1 MADSTISNL
10 TELTTV
16 ATSDLVPIV
25 DVSDTSMGSG
35 GTTKKITQANLTSN
49 LAPVASPT
57 FTGTVTIPSNP
68 VLGGVT
74 ITATGTEINYID
86 GVTSNIQTQLD
97 AKQPLDSDL
106 TTIAG
111 LGTPAGDRILFNDV
125 SGGGFAYLTVGTG
138 LSITGTTITA
148 TGGASGADTALSNLA
163 SVAINTSLLPGT
175 DDSIA
180 LGSTTKQWSDL
191 FIGTGGVINFNAG
204 DVTLTH
210 SSNTLTIAGG
220 DFVSTGIIK
229 ADTVHIQDSTNT
241 YHGILGITDAMTANR
256 NINLIL
262 GDANRTI
269 SLASD
274 FTLPADPNADR
285 VIFWDDSAGAT
296 AYLTVGSGL
305 SITGTTISATGSGT
319 GTTWNEVT
327 GTSQSAAV
335 NSGYICNNASLVTV
349 TLPDTAAVG
358 DILEI
363 AGKGAGLWTIA
374 QNASEVIHFG
384 NLDTTT
390 GITGGITATHR
401 RDCIKLV
408 CTVADTE
415 WTVLSSVG
423 NLTVA

>member
-10 TELTTV
+10 TALATV
-16 ATSDLVPIV
+16 ATSDLIPIV

-35 GTTKKITQANLTSN
+35 GTTKKITQANLTAN
-49 LAPVASPT
+49 LAPLASPT
-57 FTGTVTIPSNP
+57 FTGTVTLPTP
-68 VLGGVT
+68 FVLGAVT
-74 ITATGTEINYID
+74 VLPTGTELNYVS

-106 TTIAG
+106 TAIAG
-111 LGTPAGDRILFNDV
+111 LADPGADRILFWDESANTY
-125 SGGGFAYLTVGTG
+125 AHLTVGSG
-138 LSITGTTITA
+138 LTITGTTITSSGG
-148 TGGASGADTALSNLA
+148 GGATAALDNLA
-163 SVAINTSLLPGT
+163 SVAINTSLISDT
-175 DDSIA
+175 DNTDA
-180 LGSTTKQWSDL
+180 LGSAAIGWSDL
-191 FIGTGGVINFNAG
+191 FLGSGAVINFNAG

-210 SSNTLTIAGG
+210 SSNALTIAGG

-229 ADTVHIQDSTNT
+229 ADTFHIQDSTNT

-256 NINLIL
+256 NVNLIL
-262 GDANRTI
+262 GDATRTI
-269 SLASD
+269 SLSSD

-285 VIFWDDSAGAT
+285 ILFWDDSAGAT
-296 AYLTVGSGL
+296 AYLEIGSGL
-305 SITGTTISATGSGT
+305 SVTGTTLTATGGVG
-319 GTTWNEVT
+319 GTTWSEVT

-335 NSGYICNNASLVTV
+335 NSGYICNNAGLVTV
-349 TLPDTAAVG
+349 TLPTTAAVG